1 MKNEIGLLSKL
12 QHEGIVKYIDHYQT
26 PESYVIILEL
36 CHHGSLGDLLDRRGV
51 LTEPE
56 VQYYALQILDALE
69 YLHSERVVHRDIKPE
84 NIFLQKGLRTRIGD
98 FGLSLKLDD
107 TKECIL

>member
-1 MKNEIGLLSKL
+1 MRLGA
-12 QHEGIVKYIDHYQT
+12 GYQ
-26 PESYVIILEL
+26 YKIKVIKKKKSTRLNNLEL

-56 VQYYALQILDALE
+56 VQCYALQILDALE
-69 YLHSERVVHRDIKPE
+69 YLHSERVVHRDIKPD